1 MKIQLPEKVNRIITT
16 LQKHGFEAYAVGGSS
31 GILFSDVCRVTGISQ
46 HRQRRKRR
54 SHYLPE
60 LLTPESS
67 MERLRCF

>member
-16 LQKHGFEAYAVGGSS
+16 LQKHGFEAYAVGGCVRDSFL
-31 GILFSDVCRVTGISQ
+31 GRVPGDWDITTSA
-46 HRQRRKRR
+46 HRKRQ

>member
-16 LQKHGFEAYAVGGSS
+16 LQKHGFEAYAVGGCVRDSFL
-31 GILFSDVCRVTGISQ
+31 GRVVTGISQ
-46 HRQRRKRR
+46 HRQRRKRQ